1 MAPGTLTWSAG
12 TLYQVGF
19 DRSSEALLGA
29 VVVDTQ
35 ADFLPP
41 VRVEK
46 GPFVAYER
54 PQDVA
59 YISNLA
65 VLPATRRRGVGERL
79 LAAAEKV
86 CGACW
91 LPPLHPRGSPSA
103 AVSRVSS
110 CSAHGLIIYSGQL
123 CHSTLAQPGPC
134 CTPACCLWQWDRAS
148 RPAPAAHAGGRAVG
162 LQAGVPALRPA
173 QCGRGSA
180 VRQAPL

>member
-1 MAPGTLTWSAG
+1 MTWSAASC
-12 TLYQVGF
+12 QVGF

-86 CGACW
+86 RAIHR
-91 LPPLHPRGSPSA
+91 LPRL
-103 AVSRVSS
+103 
-110 CSAHGLIIYSGQL
+110 
-123 CHSTLAQPGPC
+123 QP
-134 CTPACCLWQWDRAS
+134 
-148 RPAPAAHAGGRAVG
+148 
-162 LQAGVPALRPA
+162 
-173 QCGRGSA
+173 
-180 VRQAPL
+180 

>member
-1 MAPGTLTWSAG
+1 M
-12 TLYQVGF
+12 GF
-19 DRSSEALLGA
+19 DRSAEALVGA
-29 VVVDTQ
+29 VIVDTQ

-86 CGACW
+86 
-91 LPPLHPRGSPSA
+91 RGT
-103 AVSRVSS
+103 V
-110 CSAHGLIIYSGQL
+110 
-123 CHSTLAQPGPC
+123 
-134 CTPACCLWQWDRAS
+134 
-148 RPAPAAHAGGRAVG
+148 AVG
-162 LQAGVPALRPA
+162 VSILRT
-173 QCGRGSA
+173 
-180 VRQAPL
+180 RQALTNQLATPD

>member
-1 MAPGTLTWSAG
+1 MLH
-12 TLYQVGF
+12 QVGF
-19 DRSSEALLGA
+19 DRPAEALLGA

-86 CGACW
+86 QVMPGD
-91 LPPLHPRGSPSA
+91 
-103 AVSRVSS
+103 
-110 CSAHGLIIYSGQL
+110 HG
-123 CHSTLAQPGPC
+123 CH
-134 CTPACCLWQWDRAS
+134 
-148 RPAPAAHAGGRAVG
+148 PAPARQPDAVG
-162 LQAGVPALRPA
+162 I
-173 QCGRGSA
+173 S
-180 VRQAPL
+180 